1 MTPGCPTIQAAK
13 ISAGFVQVIPGCGG
27 IIPGVVFKAQ
37 IKPDSA
43 IRSQEFRQ
51 KSFCVLLSLFS
62 CCVTDEAQHENQMIL
77 TVVR

>member
-1 MTPGCPTIQAAK
+1 MRQYLLEAQVYCLYCRVDVSQMTPGCPTIQAAK

-43 IRSQEFRQ
+43 IRSQ
-51 KSFCVLLSLFS
+51 
-62 CCVTDEAQHENQMIL
+62 
-77 TVVR
+77 